1 MAREDQNQD
10 KEPEGRDWGEVL
22 VKAASAL
29 GFNET
34 RMRWK
39 VQIWRRRM
47 TRTKR
52 RTDHTARHIKYSH
65 KLCPRCGQ
73 LNDQEETLCTAC
85 NEDLAGHRVDQLHRV
100 GVSLP
105 RSLSVSGA
113 LGVAMVLVYARLIL
127 AEWPDPGILEL
138 KVETLYRFGGHWT
151 PAVQAGQ
158 YWRWLT
164 CIFLHA
170 GLWHIGFNL
179 FALSQIGPAVEQ
191 VFGRGRTVMLFIFT
205 GLCGSVVSHLWGL
218 GGVGIG
224 ASGAVMGLC
233 GVAGG
238 WGHRQGTTMGREI
251 RTMMI
256 KWAAY
261 TILFGIFI
269 GADNAAHIGGFV
281 SGGIIGFAL
290 QPLLGRTRRKSV
302 AVLEA
307 LLGGGA
313 VLAGVLLCLFP
324 PAPPGGS
331 LMDSLGMPNPYQQ
344 VVTTCRYMEQGQ
356 QDMALEK
363 MQSGQHDRQVTAADL
378 QAMCEQVS
386 AMIARCREQ
395 PDKGS
400 TGAASDPASQESP
413 RVCSW
418 ILQAADSGD

>member
-1 MAREDQNQD
+1 MADQDQDPHD
-10 KEPEGRDWGEVL
+10 KETEGRDWGEVL
-22 VKAASAL
+22 VKAAAAL

-34 RMRWK
+34 RVRWK
-39 VQIWRRRM
+39 VQIWRRRF
-47 TRTKR
+47 TKTQR

-65 KLCPRCGQ
+65 KLCARCGQ
-73 LNDQEETLCTAC
+73 LNDQQEKACTAC
-85 NEDLAGHRVDQLHRV
+85 GHDLAGHRMEQLHRV

-105 RSLSVSGA
+105 GSLSVSVV

-138 KVETLYRFGGHWT
+138 KVETLYRFGGHWA
-151 PAVQAGQ
+151 PSVRAGQ

-191 VFGRGRTVMLFIFT
+191 IFGRGRTVMLFIFT
-205 GLCGSVVSHLWGL
+205 GLCGSIVSHLWGL
-218 GGVGIG
+218 NGVGIG

-256 KWAAY
+256 KRALY
-261 TILFGIFI
+261 TILFGVFI

-281 SGGIIGFAL
+281 SGGIIGFVL
-290 QPLLGRTRRKSV
+290 QPLLGRTRRKGV

-307 LLGGGA
+307 LFGGGA

-324 PAPPGGS
+324 PAPASGS
-331 LMDSLGMPNPYQQ
+331 VTDSLGMPNPYLQ
-344 VVTTCRYMEQGQ
+344 VVAICRSLEQGR
-356 QDMALEK
+356 QDVALER
-363 MQSGQHDRQVTAADL
+363 MRAGESEREVTTADVE
-378 QAMCEQVS
+378 AMCKQVS
-386 AMIARCREQ
+386 AMIARCREEA
-395 PDKGS
+395 DKKGR
-400 TGAASDPASQESP
+400 GASDPASQKSA
-413 RVCSW
+413 RACGL
-418 ILQAADSGD
+418 ILQAADSDD